1 MKNKPKNRYYSNRVL
16 MEQTPLKDGKR
27 DTIVQWIY
35 DIHVVEWYSTYLLRL
50 PLKRIEDKVQEIYV
64 EICSIPQSKWNEL
77 YNQGKIAIADYVTGI
92 VHQQLIS
99 NTSKVYKKY
108 NKHEQREL
116 TQDELFW
123 SNYENSK

>member
-1 MKNKPKNRYYSNRVL
+1 

-50 PLKRIEDKVQEIYV
+50 PLKRIEDKAQEIYV